1 MDIIMYKKALDFISK
16 LYGNR
21 GDIDYIGKI
30 PSKTER
36 PSCAPI
42 LSPFERA
49 TPESVGISGERML
62 SFLCELSERTEL
74 HPHSLMIAKDDKIIL
89 ECEFYPYRADIWHVS
104 HSLCKSITAIAVG
117 LMIDDGI
124 MKLDDKITD
133 IFSKRAFSFDFVRQ
147 KDITVRHL
155 LTMSAGVAFNE
166 LGSVTYEDWAE
177 GFFSA
182 GVKFAPGTQFL
193 YNSMNSYM
201 LSAAI
206 KELTGRDMFDILTER
221 VFAPMGI
228 TEVYWEKCP
237 RGITKGGWGLYM
249 KIEDLMKFGKL
260 FLDAGMWQGKRIVS
274 EEWLHEASAKQIESS
289 PAMNDHGYGYHI
301 WRSIRKDS
309 YQFNGMLGQN
319 LIIFPDIRMVIAT
332 YCGNTEF
339 FPKSDYVA
347 LIGKYFGD
355 GFAPGMPLKFS
366 RKTASVLSAVRKSL
380 SLPPIMRRTE
390 RYRNLGAL
398 SVILGKSY
406 AVDTQ
411 NTSLLP
417 VTLCVMH
424 NNFPSGI
431 KKISFRP
438 DGNVVTARF
447 EKEAETVAIPFA
459 ADGTAL
465 YFDFT
470 ENGETFS
477 AAAIGRMTKNEDDI
491 PVLKLSIYFLETTS
505 VRHIKFFFRNRKI
518 TVRFT
523 EEPGG
528 SELFEGFRPMLE
540 EFTSKN
546 RAIKLLM
553 SKTDGGLLE
562 YNLEKLF
569 SPEYTTAEIE
579 AVSSRCD
586 SL

>member
-21 GDIDYIGKI
+21 ENIDYISKKH
-30 PSKTER
+30 PKTEQ
-36 PSCAPI
+36 PSCTPI
-42 LSPFERA
+42 LYPFERA

-62 SFLCELSERTEL
+62 SFLHELSSLTEL
-74 HPHSLMIAKDDKIIL
+74 HPHTLMIAKDDKIIL

-117 LMIDDGI
+117 LMVDDGV
-124 MKLDDKITD
+124 MTLDDKITD

-147 KDITVRHL
+147 KEITVRHL

-166 LGSVTYEDWAE
+166 LGSVTYEDWVE

-182 GVKFAPGTQFL
+182 GVKFAPSTQFL
-193 YNSMNSYM
+193 YNSMNSYI

-206 KELTGRDMFDILTER
+206 KELTGRDMFDILKER
-221 VFAPMGI
+221 IFSPMGI
-228 TEVYWEKCP
+228 AEVFWETCP

-260 FLDAGMWQGKRIVS
+260 FLDAGMWQGQRLIS
-274 EEWLHEASAKQIESS
+274 EAWLKEAVAKQIDSS
-289 PAMNDHGYGYHI
+289 PVMNDYGYGYHI
-301 WRSIRKDS
+301 WRSIRKES

-319 LIIFPDIRMVIAT
+319 LIIFPDIRMIIAT

-339 FPKSDYVA
+339 FPKSEYVS

-355 GFAPGMPLKFS
+355 GFEPQGPIKAS
-366 RKTASVLSAVRKSL
+366 RKNAAALLAERKML
-380 SLPPIMRRTE
+380 SLPPAVRRAE
-390 RYRNLGAL
+390 RCRNLGAL
-398 SVILGKSY
+398 AAIFGKSY
-406 AVDTQ
+406 AADTQ

-417 VTLCVMH
+417 VTLCVMQG
-424 NNFPSGI
+424 NFPDGI
-431 KKISFRP
+431 HKISFRF
-438 DGNVVTARF
+438 DGGTVMAIF
-447 EKEAETVAIPFA
+447 EKEKESVSIPFA
-459 ADGTAL
+459 VDGTAV

-470 ENGETFS
+470 ENGDTFS
-477 AAAIGRMTKNEDDI
+477 AAAIGKMTKNEDDI
-491 PVLKLSIYFLETTS
+491 PVLRLSIYFLETTS

-528 SELFEGFRPMLE
+528 AELLAGFRPMFE
-540 EFTSKN
+540 EWISKN
-546 RAIKLLM
+546 KAIKLLL

-562 YNLEKLF
+562 YNLERLF
-569 SPEYTTAEIE
+569 SPEYTITEI
-579 AVSSRCD
+579 
-586 SL
+586 